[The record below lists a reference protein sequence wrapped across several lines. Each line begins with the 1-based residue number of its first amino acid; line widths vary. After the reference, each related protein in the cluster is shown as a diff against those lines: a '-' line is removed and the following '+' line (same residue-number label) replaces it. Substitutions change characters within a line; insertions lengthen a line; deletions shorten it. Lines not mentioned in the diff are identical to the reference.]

1 MFLTQCRRK
10 IIKPCWKVNID
21 LVKSRFFLVSVSNKY
36 RDIHFLPNLL
46 GLSWK
51 SWEYRQKLCVMA
63 VKRQTA
69 MWHPRE
75 ESLPRMLWC
84 QAYKGMF
91 FFLFKTSNHRRIRLL
106 LSSSLPYI
114 CLFGFCACGCVCKEL
129 PMNSWLFVL
138 FWIPYVK
145 DFVLYLIC
153 SVWLSL
159 VCCIVVISLIT
170 RTRIIMLS

>member
-51 SWEYRQKLCVMA
+51 SWEYRQKLCEMA

-69 MWHPRE
+69 TWHPRE

-114 CLFGFCACGCVCKEL
+114 CLFVWFLCMWVCVQGTTNEL
-129 PMNSWLFVL
+129 LV
-138 FWIPYVK
+138 
-145 DFVLYLIC
+145 IC
-153 SVWLSL
+153 SLLDSL
-159 VCCIVVISLIT
+159 
-170 RTRIIMLS
+170 R

>member
-69 MWHPRE
+69 TWHPRE

-106 LSSSLPYI
+106 LSSSLSYI
-114 CLFGFCACGCVCKEL
+114 Y
-129 PMNSWLFVL
+129 LFVWFL
-138 FWIPYVK
+138 CMWVC
-145 DFVLYLIC
+145 VQGTTNELLVIC
-153 SVWLSL
+153 SLL
-159 VCCIVVISLIT
+159 DFL
-170 RTRIIMLS
+170 R